1 MASSRVNEVITKR
14 FDAEVSFS
22 GYDFSIIPLK
32 STLYNVNVKK
42 YNEFSIKLS
51 QLDLSFTL
59 WSLLKSDFNI
69 SGVALYDGYI
79 KIDGASDSNTKK
91 EESFDVTEI
100 DLFSIY
106 KNKIISQ
113 IPFQIESISLN
124 EIDLQYQQSVYEIY
138 SLNVLPYDLS
148 LELNGQLT
156 NLNIQKYQLDKIN
169 FSFELDQS
177 DIRIIDLSIDSGL
190 SRISMVGDIS
200 NEKNRSF
207 KAQVIHKGEL
217 TDLGLKEYLYEGK
230 SENLFDI
237 KGDLN
242 SYEVAFKGEVK
253 ELKSRYANLDQLVY
267 DGNYKNQ
274 NITLKK
280 LEAKVAKGEVKLLK
294 PSSLSLTD
302 YSLDPPLLRISNLN
316 SHDLFYFLGD
326 KFKILDTNLSGDV
339 QLEYEDEVLR
349 VRTMSVVSLSDLS
362 LGYDNKILSFN
373 QGGLYDTRIEIY
385 EDLVNISS
393 SLQVLNQPL
402 EISGFLDSE
411 EIDLNLYTQNFDVT
425 TLGGAVGESVSGVG
439 NFELDF
445 KGPIDDVA
453 IISNSLEVNDLNVLD
468 YKIRG
473 KSVGT
478 LGYRFNTSE
487 LKVNE
492 LELPRELGVIDG
504 MIDFNDKKIN
514 INFDIDNLS
523 TAEVPVVL
531 NPHWK
536 TIEPFVTMFRGQTDA
551 DILLKGDFDNLIV
564 YGKISSEQMSVYSEL
579 LDSLKAT
586 LEISKKQTS
595 ITGVTLRK
603 KTASVSGD
611 IIVLEEG
618 LKSLKFSVG
627 GVELDEID
635 KFRSLGLNYRGV
647 FNGNINYDYSDNSP
661 KGAGRF
667 ILLRSQIGQ
676 KRIRPSVLSLNL
688 EDSLF
693 TLESSLFGDRINID
707 SKIYV
712 GEKKSK
718 RSEVNV
724 NAFISDLKTLL
735 GIVST
740 ENIYNTSL
748 GGDIK
753 ASLNTSFSL
762 DKPDD
767 IDLNLEVSRF
777 FLRYFDKEISLLS
790 PGIIKVV
797 NSSIQNMAI
806 NIGGTGGAYTLRG
819 EGSPNRGYK
828 IEQNFNIDLS
838 YVSIFTSVFKRIAG
852 SIEGRGVL
860 SGKLDN
866 LKNYH
871 ELSGRQ
877 IDIRFEKE
885 IGFFT
890 NGSFSSVLN
899 DSVWGFEKIRF
910 DYEGGQIAG
919 DGQVTFQLGFPKLLF
934 NIIAKDISLKPID
947 GAKVFID
954 SKLELSGDQVPYLV
968 KGSLNVNGGDVESD
982 FNEFQENSKYL
993 KSVSKYISNDE
1004 NDSNELITAD
1014 IDVKTSESVHVKNR
1028 LADMFLLAD
1037 FNISGAVSSP
1047 ELIGEISVVPDVS
1060 KFKFKGNDFVIN
1072 NGRIL
1077 LTDGTA
1083 TESVSLNFESR
1094 ATVSD
1099 YLVKMKIIGATD
1111 DLKINLDSVPSL
1123 SQDDIFSLLT
1133 LGFTQDLSKN
1143 LESKDKTSITTISL
1157 GTMLVDQLKI
1167 NDGLDSTL
1175 GLKLS
1180 VLPEFTESDE
1190 SPIEASRSDQQSKVK
1205 TATKLRIQKKI
1216 TDDLDFTFSNTFG
1229 GDANQKQEM
1238 NIDYNLNNEWSIQG
1252 VFENVTDPDETGEE
1266 NSAGADVKYK
1276 WTF

>member
-492 LELPRELGVIDG
+492 LELPRELG
-504 MIDFNDKKIN
+504 
-514 INFDIDNLS
+514 
-523 TAEVPVVL
+523 
-531 NPHWK
+531 
-536 TIEPFVTMFRGQTDA
+536 
-551 DILLKGDFDNLIV
+551 GD
-564 YGKISSEQMSVYSEL
+564 
-579 LDSLKAT
+579 
-586 LEISKKQTS
+586 
-595 ITGVTLRK
+595 
-603 KTASVSGD
+603 
-611 IIVLEEG
+611 
-618 LKSLKFSVG
+618 
-627 GVELDEID
+627 
-635 KFRSLGLNYRGV
+635 
-647 FNGNINYDYSDNSP
+647 
-661 KGAGRF
+661 
-667 ILLRSQIGQ
+667 
-676 KRIRPSVLSLNL
+676 
-688 EDSLF
+688 
-693 TLESSLFGDRINID
+693 
-707 SKIYV
+707 
-712 GEKKSK
+712 
-718 RSEVNV
+718 
-724 NAFISDLKTLL
+724 
-735 GIVST
+735 
-740 ENIYNTSL
+740 
-748 GGDIK
+748 
-753 ASLNTSFSL
+753 
-762 DKPDD
+762 
-767 IDLNLEVSRF
+767 
-777 FLRYFDKEISLLS
+777 
-790 PGIIKVV
+790 
-797 NSSIQNMAI
+797 
-806 NIGGTGGAYTLRG
+806 
-819 EGSPNRGYK
+819 
-828 IEQNFNIDLS
+828 
-838 YVSIFTSVFKRIAG
+838 
-852 SIEGRGVL
+852 
-860 SGKLDN
+860 
-866 LKNYH
+866 
-871 ELSGRQ
+871 
-877 IDIRFEKE
+877 
-885 IGFFT
+885 
-890 NGSFSSVLN
+890 
-899 DSVWGFEKIRF
+899 
-910 DYEGGQIAG
+910 
-919 DGQVTFQLGFPKLLF
+919 
-934 NIIAKDISLKPID
+934 
-947 GAKVFID
+947 
-954 SKLELSGDQVPYLV
+954 
-968 KGSLNVNGGDVESD
+968 
-982 FNEFQENSKYL
+982 
-993 KSVSKYISNDE
+993 
-1004 NDSNELITAD
+1004 
-1014 IDVKTSESVHVKNR
+1014 
-1028 LADMFLLAD
+1028 
-1037 FNISGAVSSP
+1037 
-1047 ELIGEISVVPDVS
+1047 
-1060 KFKFKGNDFVIN
+1060 
-1072 NGRIL
+1072 
-1077 LTDGTA
+1077 
-1083 TESVSLNFESR
+1083 
-1094 ATVSD
+1094 
-1099 YLVKMKIIGATD
+1099 
-1111 DLKINLDSVPSL
+1111 
-1123 SQDDIFSLLT
+1123 
-1133 LGFTQDLSKN
+1133 
-1143 LESKDKTSITTISL
+1143 
-1157 GTMLVDQLKI
+1157 
-1167 NDGLDSTL
+1167 
-1175 GLKLS
+1175 
-1180 VLPEFTESDE
+1180 
-1190 SPIEASRSDQQSKVK
+1190 
-1205 TATKLRIQKKI
+1205 
-1216 TDDLDFTFSNTFG
+1216 
-1229 GDANQKQEM
+1229 
-1238 NIDYNLNNEWSIQG
+1238 
-1252 VFENVTDPDETGEE
+1252 
-1266 NSAGADVKYK
+1266 
-1276 WTF
+1276 